1 MEGEDVMILRRWGAL
16 ATAAALLGTA
26 AAQAAELPS
35 QRGQTHKA
43 KETEAAKTCNIAG
56 NPGVLAANGV
66 CVRFSGYVSS
76 QFTAG
81 QLK

>member
-1 MEGEDVMILRRWGAL
+1 MFVRRRVAFAL
-16 ATAAALLGTA
+16 AAALLSA
-26 AAQAAELPS
+26 AAARAAELPS
-35 QRGQTHKA
+35 QRGKTEKPKKA
-43 KETEAAKTCNIAG
+43 EPTQACDIAG
-56 NPGVLAANGV
+56 APGVLAANGV